1 MTTVRWLPLLGVLAL
16 AACQSAPQVA
26 TRPDAEPAPPSK
38 APPAPRPQRTWDVD
52 GPPDHIPP
60 GLENLPDPIPRIEPR
75 SARGNPPTYTVFG
88 QTYRTWDSADG
99 YYATGIASW
108 YGRKFHGRSTSSGE
122 PYDMLQLTAAHR
134 SLPIPTYV
142 RVTNLENGRT
152 TLVRVNDRGPF
163 HSDRI
168 IDLSFAAAYKLG
180 FANNGTARVRVETWA
195 PPGGPGMQARADQ
208 QLAELASPRQYLLQA
223 GAFRNLAAADALK
236 DTLTRLTGERAY
248 VVRVDGDELYR
259 VRVGPVFGAPE
270 VERLRSMIVAA
281 NHGEPL
287 IIEN

>member
-1 MTTVRWLPLLGVLAL
+1 LPVLALLVL
-16 AACQSAPQVA
+16 AACQSAPRA
-26 TRPDAEPAPPSK
+26 PAEPEPQPGAKGAPAKPVQK
-38 APPAPRPQRTWDVD
+38 AWATD

-60 GLENLPDPIPRIEPR
+60 GLENLPDPVPRVEPM
-75 SARGNPPTYTVFG
+75 SARGNPDTYTVFG
-88 QTYRTWDSADG
+88 KTYKTWDSAAG
-99 YYATGIASW
+99 YYATGLASW

-122 PYDMLQLTAAHR
+122 PYDMLLLTAAHR

-142 RVTNLENGRT
+142 RVTNLDNGRS

-180 FANNGTARVRVETWA
+180 FTGSGTARVRLESWA
-195 PPGGPGMQARADQ
+195 PPDAPATRARADQ
-208 QLAELASPRQYLLQA
+208 QLADDLAPARQYILQA

-236 DTLTRLTGERAY
+236 EALANLTGERAY
-248 VVRVDGDELYR
+248 VVRVENDELYR
-259 VRVGPVFGAPE
+259 VRVGPVTGESEAQRLRALIISGNHGAP
-270 VERLRSMIVAA
+270 M
-281 NHGEPL
+281 